1 MNNHINSEIIE
12 IHEDIRPSQ
21 ESTPPPRYQNN
32 RESRESRLLS
42 QINSQS
48 REITRLKKQLDKYE
62 KKAARY
68 KRKYI
73 KNKHYLYL
81 ERTHQSQEND
91 SIFD

>member
-12 IHEDIRPSQ
+12 IHEDTRPSL
-21 ESTPPPRYQNN
+21 EPTPPPRYQNN
-32 RESRESRLLS
+32 RESRESRLLN
-42 QINSQS
+42 QISSQS

>member
-21 ESTPPPRYQNN
+21 ESTLPPKYQNS

-62 KKAARY
+62 KKQHDT
-68 KRKYI
+68 KESILKTNTIYI
-73 KNKHYLYL
+73 
-81 ERTHQSQEND
+81 
-91 SIFD
+91 

>member
-21 ESTPPPRYQNN
+21 ESTPPPRYQN
-32 RESRESRLLS
+32 SRESRLLS

-81 ERTHQSQEND
+81 ERTQSREND

>member
-12 IHEDIRPSQ
+12 IHEDTRASLEP
-21 ESTPPPRYQNN
+21 TPPPRYQNN
-32 RESRESRLLS
+32 RESRESRLLN
-42 QINSQS
+42 QISSQS

>member
-12 IHEDIRPSQ
+12 IHEDIRPSR
-21 ESTPPPRYQNN
+21 ESTPPPRYQN
-32 RESRESRLLS
+32 SRESHLLS

-81 ERTHQSQEND
+81 ERSQSREND

>member
-12 IHEDIRPSQ
+12 IHEDIRPSR
-21 ESTPPPRYQNN
+21 ESTPPPRYQN
-32 RESRESRLLS
+32 SRESCLLS

-81 ERTHQSQEND
+81 ERSQS
-91 SIFD
+91 

>member
-21 ESTPPPRYQNN
+21 ESTPPPRYQNS

-62 KKAARY
+62 KKAVRY

-81 ERTHQSQEND
+81 ERSQSREND

>member
-1 MNNHINSEIIE
+1 MNQQNSIDLTTEPNLIE
-12 IHEDIRPSQ
+12 E
-21 ESTPPPRYQNN
+21 TPPPRY

-48 REITRLKKQLDKYE
+48 REITRLKRQLEKYE
-62 KKAARY
+62 KKTARY

-81 ERTHQSQEND
+81 ERNISRQD
-91 SIFD
+91 DIFSE

>member
-1 MNNHINSEIIE
+1 MNEQNSIDLTTEFPE
-12 IHEDIRPSQ
+12 G
-21 ESTPPPRYQNN
+21 TPPPRYRDL
-32 RESRESRLLS
+32 REFRESRLLS

-48 REITRLKKQLDKYE
+48 REIIRLKRQLEKYE

-81 ERTHQSQEND
+81 ERNISQQDDNF
-91 SIFD
+91 SP